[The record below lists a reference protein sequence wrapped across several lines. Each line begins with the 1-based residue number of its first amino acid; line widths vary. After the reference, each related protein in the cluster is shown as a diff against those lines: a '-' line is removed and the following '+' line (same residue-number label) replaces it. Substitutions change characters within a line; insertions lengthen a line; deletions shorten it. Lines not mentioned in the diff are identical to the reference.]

1 MSLEIF
7 ESRHITEFN
16 KNAHLEAGD
25 VTKRV
30 PAHLLLLIFSILKPL
45 REILHFFPFL
55 PPPHISRRLHSSRPD
70 VHLLQPWISKKLGW
84 LAYLYSM
91 FYTLAL
97 SIWHTGECSVP
108 RIWFTMTLLLVWER
122 ETMSTLWDFLSLSLF
137 MCFPQREAP
146 HILEEYKANDCYCL
160 ALFNRKYTIR
170 VLCSIWCLH

>member
-30 PAHLLLLIFSILKPL
+30 PAHLLLLIFSILEPL
-45 REILHFFPFL
+45 HEILHFFPFL

-84 LAYLYSM
+84 LAHLYSM

-108 RIWFTMTLLLVWER
+108 GIWFTMTLLLGLRKGNNVNLVR
-122 ETMSTLWDFLSLSLF
+122 FSFFISVYVLSTKGRASHS
-137 MCFPQREAP
+137 R
-146 HILEEYKANDCYCL
+146 
-160 ALFNRKYTIR
+160 R
-170 VLCSIWCLH
+170 VQG